1 MLYAAPERWLEPSL
15 YQNRAG
21 WTKSNLKYKG
31 IEDWC
36 LAGVHFGHPQV
47 LWVSTD
53 PVDVRKDCQQGTMP
67 QTICSLNM
75 YLTTQP
81 NFYKLGLRW
90 LYNGNDDF
98 CPRIYNLFGVEKTKR
113 SEKSNSSW
121 LIFKLLI
128 TILPIL
134 TCFHKFLINF
144 ELLHICSENGQKIR
158 NCSEALATEW
168 VHFIHPCLVM

>member
-1 MLYAAPERWLEPSL
+1 MPYAAPERWLEPSL

-67 QTICSLNM
+67 QTICSLNT
-75 YLTTQP
+75 L
-81 NFYKLGLRW
+81 LCIW
-90 LYNGNDDF
+90 LPSPIFTNLDWDDF
-98 CPRIYNLFGVEKTKR
+98 TMVMMTFVLEYITYLELKR
-113 SEKSNSSW
+113 SWKKQQQLTNIQIIDNNSTDFDLFSQIPNQFW
-121 LIFKLLI
+121 IVTYLFRKW
-128 TILPIL
+128 P
-134 TCFHKFLINF
+134 KN
-144 ELLHICSENGQKIR
+144 S
-158 NCSEALATEW
+158 
-168 VHFIHPCLVM
+168 

>member
-1 MLYAAPERWLEPSL
+1 MLYSAPERWLEPSL

-98 CPRIYNLFGVEKTKR
+98 CPRIYNLFGAEKKLKKQQQLTNIQIIDN
-113 SEKSNSSW
+113 NS
-121 LIFKLLI
+121 
-128 TILPIL
+128 T
-134 TCFHKFLINF
+134 NF
-144 ELLHICSENGQKIR
+144 DFFSQIPYQFWIVTYLFRKWPKNS
-158 NCSEALATEW
+158 
-168 VHFIHPCLVM
+168 

>member
-1 MLYAAPERWLEPSL
+1 MDLGDFVPISKIWPWFWILGYFYHEFRKSLCFMLLLKGDLS
-15 YQNRAG
+15 QVC
-21 WTKSNLKYKG
+21 TKIELGGQTQNLKYKG

-36 LAGVHFGHPQV
+36 LAVVHFRHKQV

-53 PVDVRKDCQQGTMP
+53 LVDVRKDCQQGTMP

-98 CPRIYNLFGVEKTKR
+98 CPRIYNLFGAEKTKR
-113 SEKSNSSW
+113 SWK
-121 LIFKLLI
+121 K
-128 TILPIL
+128 
-134 TCFHKFLINF
+134 
-144 ELLHICSENGQKIR
+144 
-158 NCSEALATEW
+158 ATAAD
-168 VHFIHPCLVM
+168 

>member
-36 LAGVHFGHPQV
+36 LAGVHFRHPQV

-53 PVDVRKDCQQGTMP
+53 PLDVRKDCQQGTMP

-98 CPRIYNLFGVEKTKR
+98 CPRIYNLFGAEKTKR
-113 SEKSNSSW
+113 SWKKQQQLTNIQIIDNNS
-121 LIFKLLI
+121 
-128 TILPIL
+128 T
-134 TCFHKFLINF
+134 NF
-144 ELLHICSENGQKIR
+144 DLFSQIPYQFWIVTYLFRKWPKN
-158 NCSEALATEW
+158 L
-168 VHFIHPCLVM
+168 